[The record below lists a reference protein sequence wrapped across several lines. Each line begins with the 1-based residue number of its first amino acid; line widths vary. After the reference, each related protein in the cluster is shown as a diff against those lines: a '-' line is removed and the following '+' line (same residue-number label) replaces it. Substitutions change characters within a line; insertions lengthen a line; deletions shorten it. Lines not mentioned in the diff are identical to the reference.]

1 MRIEK
6 YNVVFQRKNMIFL
19 MNRFIFGTNILNK
32 MNILKRIQ
40 SYIKF
45 YIKSKPAI
53 GHGIHSP
60 FVYQFSTEILLKG
73 NKKIKKLNQ
82 IELLRKNM
90 TKNRSII
97 EVSDFG
103 AGNSSGT
110 KLRKI
115 ADIAKKA
122 SSPRKYCNLL
132 FRITE
137 QFKPESIIELG
148 TSLGLASASMAL
160 ASADAK
166 LITIEGC
173 PAIAGLAKENF
184 ELLGIKNIQQ
194 HVGQFD
200 EILPTILPKLNHPF
214 IAFIDGNHKYEPTLK
229 YFKQILSI
237 CNCQSIIIID
247 DIHWSEEME
256 QAWNEIKAMPE
267 TIICIDLYRMGI
279 IFFRTGLPKQEFIIQ
294 Y

>member
-1 MRIEK
+1 MKK
-6 YNVVFQRKNMIFL
+6 YDFL
-19 MNRFIFGTNILNK
+19 NESVYFRANILSK

-45 YIKSKPAI
+45 YVKSKPAI

-73 NKKIKKLNQ
+73 SKKIEKLNQ
-82 IELLRKNM
+82 IELLRKNLA
-90 TKNRSII
+90 KDKRVI

-103 AGNSSGT
+103 AGNSSGK

-115 ADIAKKA
+115 SEIAKTA
-122 SSPRKYCNLL
+122 SSSRKYCNLL
-132 FRITE
+132 FKIVD

-148 TSLGLASASMAL
+148 TSFGIASASMAL
-160 ASADAK
+160 SSPDLE

-173 PAIAGLAKENF
+173 PAIAGIAKENF
-184 ELLGIKNIQQ
+184 ESLGIKNIQP
-194 HVGQFD
+194 HIGQFD
-200 EILPTILPKLNHPF
+200 EILPTILPKLKHPF
-214 IAFIDGNHKYEPTLK
+214 VAFIDGNHRYEPTLK
-229 YFKQILSI
+229 YFKQILSA
-237 CNCQSIIIID
+237 CNNQSIIIID

-256 QAWNEIKAMPE
+256 KAWNEIKAMPE
-267 TIICIDLYRMGI
+267 AIICIDIFRMGI
-279 IFFRTGLPKQEFIIQ
+279 VFFRTGLPKQEFIIR

>member
-1 MRIEK
+1 
-6 YNVVFQRKNMIFL
+6 
-19 MNRFIFGTNILNK
+19 
-32 MNILKRIQ
+32 MNIRKRIR

-73 NKKIKKLNQ
+73 NKKIEKLKQ
-82 IELLRKNM
+82 IDLLRKNL
-90 TKNRSII
+90 TKNQSII

-103 AGNSSGT
+103 AGNSSGK

-115 ADIAKKA
+115 SDIAKIA

-132 FRITE
+132 FRIAD

-148 TSLGLASASMAL
+148 TSLGFASASMAL
-160 ASADAK
+160 SSPNAE

-173 PAIAGLAKENF
+173 PAIASLAKENF
-184 ELLGIKNIQQ
+184 ESLGIKNIQQ
-194 HVGQFD
+194 HIGQFD
-200 EILPTILPKLNHPF
+200 EILPTILPKLKHPF
-214 IAFIDGNHKYEPTLK
+214 IAFIDGNHKYEATLK
-229 YFKQILSI
+229 YFKQILSV
-237 CNCQSIIIID
+237 CNNQSIIIID

-256 QAWNEIKAMPE
+256 QAWDEIKAMPE
-267 TIICIDLYRMGI
+267 TIICIDIYRMGI
-279 IFFRTGLPKQEFIIQ
+279 VFFRTGLPKQEFIIK